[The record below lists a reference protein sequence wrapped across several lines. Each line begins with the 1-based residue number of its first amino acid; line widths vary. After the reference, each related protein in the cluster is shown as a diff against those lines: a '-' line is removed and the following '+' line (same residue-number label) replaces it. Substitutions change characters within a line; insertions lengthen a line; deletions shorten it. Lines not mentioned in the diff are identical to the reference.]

1 MPLRHLALEDF
12 RCFPRAEL
20 ELNSRLN
27 LILGQNASGK
37 TSLLEAFYFL
47 AHGRSF
53 RSARPEPLVRAG
65 QTGFQITGRLLENQR
80 EIPIGLARQGSQLEA
95 RLAGRPVKALAELAQ
110 ALPVLLIDADAH
122 RLLDDGPRRR
132 RRFLDWGTFH
142 VEPSFLAT
150 WRRYQRAL
158 RQRNTLLRQH
168 APTRAL
174 QAWDQEL
181 IQTGEAL
188 DTQRARY
195 LARLGPVVTAL
206 GQTALGLE
214 DVRLDYRRGWSADQ
228 GLAATLA
235 AGLRRDR
242 QFGSTHVGPHR
253 AELVIRAEGV
263 RAQERVSRGQHKVL
277 AATLILAQARVFTQT
292 TGRAPCLLLDDL
304 AAELDAA
311 HLARLLDLLLP
322 QPGQLLFT
330 AITPAGLP
338 AGLLQTARVFHVEQ
352 GGVRAAA

>member
-1 MPLRHLALEDF
+1 MPLCHLAIEDF

-20 ELNSRLN
+20 ELDGRLN

-53 RSARPEPLVRAG
+53 RSARAEPLIRAG
-65 QTGFQITGRLLENQR
+65 RSGFQLTGRLRENRR
-80 EIPIGLARQGSQLEA
+80 EMPIGLARQGGQLQA
-95 RLAGRPVKALAELAQ
+95 RLAGRPIKALAELAQ

-142 VEPSFLAT
+142 VEPSFLDT

-158 RQRNTLLRQH
+158 RQRNTLLRQQ

-181 IQTGEAL
+181 VQTGEAL
-188 DTQRARY
+188 DVQRSRY
-195 LARLGPVVTAL
+195 LALLSPVVAAL
-206 GQTALGLE
+206 GQTALRLDG
-214 DVRLDYRRGWSADQ
+214 VRLDYRRGWAADQ
-228 GLAATLA
+228 ALDAVLR
-235 AGLRRDR
+235 AGLGRDR
-242 QFGSTHVGPHR
+242 QFGSTQAGPHR
-253 AELVIRAEGV
+253 AELIIRADGV

-277 AATLILAQARVFTQT
+277 AAALILAQARVFTQA

-311 HLARLLDLLLP
+311 HLARLLDLLLA

-330 AITPAGLP
+330 AITRAGLP
-338 AGLLQTARVFHVEQ
+338 AGLLETARVFHVEQ
-352 GGVRAAA
+352 GGVRVAA